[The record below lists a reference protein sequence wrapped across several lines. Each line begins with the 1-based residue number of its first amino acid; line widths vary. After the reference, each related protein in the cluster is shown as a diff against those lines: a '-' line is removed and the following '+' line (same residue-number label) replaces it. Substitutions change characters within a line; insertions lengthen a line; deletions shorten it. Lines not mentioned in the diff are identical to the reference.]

1 MLHQFELFDSYFS
14 LDANSGN
21 LYMTDKSGAQAIKLY
36 ENNSKEECIRLL
48 LDSNDCETSK
58 DDIEQFLHQLQ
69 ELKDEGKLY
78 SPDILPYI
86 KKPNKKDKPL
96 KALCLN
102 VAHSCNLCCNYC
114 FAAAGSFTDEQPLMP
129 LSVGKAAIDFLI
141 ESSKGRYNL
150 DVDFFGGEPLLN
162 IDVVKGIV
170 EYSRSLEKTHQKHFR
185 FTFTT
190 NGVLLNDDII
200 EYLNNNMDNVVL
212 SLDGRKEVHDYFR
225 KTPNGKGS
233 YDIVVPKFQKFAKI
247 RGDKEY
253 YIRATFTRH
262 NLDFFSDILH
272 MLSLG
277 FNELSMEP
285 VVTSPDSP
293 EAIRETDLP
302 QIFEQYELLAK
313 EMIERHK
320 NGKPFGFYHYN
331 ISLDNGPC
339 LYKLLSGCGTGCEY
353 MAVTPRGEL
362 YPCHRFVGDERF
374 LLGNVFEG
382 ITNTVMVKEF
392 AENCLLSHKE
402 CKQCWAKYFC
412 AGGCAANN
420 FEASGCISG
429 IYAIGCEMFKKR
441 IECALA
447 VKALCAD

>member
-1 MLHQFELFDSYFS
+1 MLHQFELFGSFFT
-14 LDANSGN
+14 LDVNSGS
-21 LYMTDKSGAQAIKLY
+21 LHLTDKFGAEAIKLFEY
-36 ENNSKEECIRLL
+36 NSKEECIRLL
-48 LDSNDCETSK
+48 LDNNNGEISEEELYNFFEN
-58 DDIEQFLHQLQ
+58 LQ
-69 ELKDEGKLY
+69 VLKDEGKLY

-86 KKPNKKDKPL
+86 KAPNKKDKPL

-114 FAAAGSFTDEQPLMP
+114 FAAAGNFTDKQPLMP

-170 EYSRSLEKTHQKHFR
+170 EYARSLEKTHKKHFR

-190 NGVLLNDDII
+190 NGVLLNDDIM

-225 KTPNGKGS
+225 KAPNGKGS
-233 YDIVVPKFQKFAKI
+233 YDIIVPKFQKFADI
-247 RGDKEY
+247 RGNKEY

-262 NLDFFSDILH
+262 NLDFFNDILH
-272 MLSLG
+272 MLDLG

-285 VVTSPDSP
+285 VVAAPDSP
-293 EAIRETDLP
+293 EAIKEEDLP
-302 QIFEQYELLAK
+302 IIFEQYELLAK
-313 EMIERHK
+313 EMIDRHK
-320 NGKPFGFYHYN
+320 KGKPFGFYHYN
-331 ISLDNGPC
+331 ISLDEGPC
-339 LYKLLSGCGTGCEY
+339 AYKLLSGCGTGCEY

-362 YPCHRFVGDERF
+362 FPCHRFVGDERF
-374 LLGNVFEG
+374 LLGDVFGG
-382 ITNTVMVKEF
+382 IKNHSLVEEF
-392 AENCLLSHKE
+392 AQNSLLSHEE
-402 CKQCWAKYFC
+402 CKNCWAKYFC

-420 FEASGCISG
+420 FEASGSISG

-441 IECALA
+441 LECALA